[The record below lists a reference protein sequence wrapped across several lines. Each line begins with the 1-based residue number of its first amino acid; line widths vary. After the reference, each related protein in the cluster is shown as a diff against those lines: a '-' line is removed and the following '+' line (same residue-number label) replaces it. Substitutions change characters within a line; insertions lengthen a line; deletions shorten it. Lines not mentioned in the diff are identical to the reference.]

1 MDDEIK
7 ILFPNLDDSLMMIAL
22 DDMES
27 EAMKN
32 ILTYLT
38 SIDSFRFFFLFSY
51 FFLDFLHFLLFRSE
65 DSKATSDVS
74 ELWAQKKKY
83 LQEIRKIEDKLNPDL
98 KVQRVS
104 HCGFERAKKPP
115 TCSYV
120 TSTTKLMHDLDQM
133 ENHELKLL
141 QFKIQKAREE
151 ISFRENEAVEE
162 VVSSIK
168 FALGYKKALPSYSQD
183 I

>member
-1 MDDEIK
+1 
-7 ILFPNLDDSLMMIAL
+7 
-22 DDMES
+22 
-27 EAMKN
+27 
-32 ILTYLT
+32 
-38 SIDSFRFFFLFSY
+38 
-51 FFLDFLHFLLFRSE
+51 
-65 DSKATSDVS
+65 
-74 ELWAQKKKY
+74 
-83 LQEIRKIEDKLNPDL
+83 
-98 KVQRVS
+98 
-104 HCGFERAKKPP
+104 
-115 TCSYV
+115 
-120 TSTTKLMHDLDQM
+120 MHDLDQM